1 MKSTLHRLC
10 AAILCLSLLLS
21 VYGYRQIPCGI
32 RYMVSDDLGKTWS
45 TDHVLYEDVGEY
57 TINCR
62 TEDAGSRKDIGYP
75 ATVQCADGSLITI
88 FYAHPTPEEP
98 SVIYQQRWTLER

>member
-1 MKSTLHRLC
+1 
-10 AAILCLSLLLS
+10 
-21 VYGYRQIPCGI
+21 
-32 RYMVSDDLGKTWS
+32 MVSDDLGKTWS